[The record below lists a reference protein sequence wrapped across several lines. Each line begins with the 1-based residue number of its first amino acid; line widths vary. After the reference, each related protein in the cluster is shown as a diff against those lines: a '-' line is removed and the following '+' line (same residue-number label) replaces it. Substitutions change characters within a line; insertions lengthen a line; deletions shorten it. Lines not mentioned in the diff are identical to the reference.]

1 MEDREDGGT
10 VVVAT
15 FPHRHQ
21 AELARGFL
29 SDAGLPAAVTADDGG
44 GAFGAP
50 LTFSRR
56 SFATVRVNAGDAPE
70 ARRLLREAGFETE
83 GGAEAG

>member
-1 MEDREDGGT
+1 M
-10 VVVAT
+10 VVAT

-29 SDAGLPAAVTADDGG
+29 ADAGLPTAVTADDGG

-56 SFATVRVNAGDAPE
+56 SFATVRVKAGDAPE

>member
-1 MEDREDGGT
+1 MSDGT

-15 FPHRHQ
+15 FHHRHE

-29 SDAGLPAAVTADDGG
+29 TDAGIRAVVSADDGG

-50 LTFSRR
+50 LTFSEG
-56 SFATVRVNAGDAPE
+56 SFARVQVRPEDEERALEVLRDAG
-70 ARRLLREAGFETE
+70 LLDGESNGEE
-83 GGAEAG
+83 GG

>member
-1 MEDREDGGT
+1 MSDPT

-15 FPHRHQ
+15 FHHRHE

-29 SDAGLPAAVTADDGG
+29 TDAGIRAVVSADDGG

-50 LTFSRR
+50 LTFSRG
-56 SFATVRVNAGDAPE
+56 SFARISVRSEDRERARIVLRNAG
-70 ARRLLREAGFETE
+70 LLEE
-83 GGAEAG
+83 GPGEEESA

>member
-1 MEDREDGGT
+1 MEDRAAGET

-29 SDAGLPAAVTADDGG
+29 TDAGLPAAVTADDGG
-44 GAFGAP
+44 GAFGLP

-56 SFATVRVNAGDAPE
+56 SFATVRVAAGVAPE

-83 GGAEAG
+83 GGGESG